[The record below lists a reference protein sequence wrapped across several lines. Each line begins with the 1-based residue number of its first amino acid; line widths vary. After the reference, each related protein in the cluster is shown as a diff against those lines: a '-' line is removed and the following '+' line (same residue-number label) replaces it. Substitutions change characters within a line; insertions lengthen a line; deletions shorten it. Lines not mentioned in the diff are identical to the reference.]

1 KAAFG
6 RIDAGHPDHRHYRH
20 AGRPR
25 ASPRGRCERRNGEAD
40 RHSLASGP
48 RPRPACTGGSLMT
61 EPIPSSTLEMGY
73 DPKSQETLPWPPRGG
88 TSAVGAFLRT
98 WVESVFRPGA
108 FFSRIP
114 ESGGTDAA
122 LLYYGIIGLAGAV
135 GELISHLFCAFD
147 IGVFAYVTR
156 IYEALGLAIDAFSPI
171 IGFLFAPAILAITLA
186 FAFVVI
192 HVGLWIFGGARRGA
206 GTTLRVLCYAYGP
219 RIFGIIPIF
228 GGLVGTI

>member
-1 KAAFG
+1 
-6 RIDAGHPDHRHYRH
+6 
-20 AGRPR
+20 
-25 ASPRGRCERRNGEAD
+25 
-40 RHSLASGP
+40 
-48 RPRPACTGGSLMT
+48 MT

-73 DPKSQETLPWPPRGG
+73 EPEPQETLPWPPRGG

-122 LLYYGIIGLAGAV
+122 LLYYGIIGMAGAV
-135 GELISHLFCAFD
+135 VELIWHLFFAFA

-228 GGLVGTI
+228 GGLVGTIWMFVLAIVGLSKAHRTDGWRAAIAVLLPIAVVITMGIMLGVFLALAAAIGLG